1 MRIAGMKG
9 APLKK
14 SSYEVQTQI
23 GHARKSLS
31 VMIPM
36 NKHLNPWPLLS
47 NNFWSP
53 IRHGMLPNG
62 HLFLGVDIPS
72 EEGAKKSK
80 YWELEL
86 LKTRERFLHNGKLKY
101 RTPSLKPTNPDSFLH
116 DYFAEHFGENLMV
129 YSPNKRYDVYT
140 VRFPIFFFD
149 DKNELDKNDLS
160 LAPAYYG
167 LFLNTRIHFCNF
179 FFTQDLGWG
188 LSMHLYA
195 SSSTERAQESLK
207 RFGRLVVQFK
217 KEAWINIMALYN
229 TRLAGEFKARSGYYL
244 KVTGRR

>member
-1 MRIAGMKG
+1 MKG

-31 VMIPM
+31 VTIPM
-36 NKHLNPWPLLS
+36 EERMNPWPLLS
-47 NNFWSP
+47 NNFWSS
-53 IRHGMLPNG
+53 IRYGLLPNG

-72 EEGAKKSK
+72 EESAKKSK
-80 YWELEL
+80 HWESEL
-86 LKTRERFLHNGKLKY
+86 LKTGERFQENGKLKL

-116 DYFAEHFGENLMV
+116 DYFAEHFGENLMA
-129 YSPNKRYDVYT
+129 YSMNKRYDFYT
-140 VRFPIFFFD
+140 VRFPMFFFNNENVSDKD
-149 DKNELDKNDLS
+149 DLD

-179 FFTQDLGWG
+179 YYTQDLGWG
-188 LSMHLYA
+188 LSLHLYN
-195 SSSTERAQESLK
+195 SLGMERAHESVK

-217 KEAWINIMALYN
+217 KEAWTNIMALYD
-229 TRLAGEFKARSGYYL
+229 TRLAGEFKARSGYYP